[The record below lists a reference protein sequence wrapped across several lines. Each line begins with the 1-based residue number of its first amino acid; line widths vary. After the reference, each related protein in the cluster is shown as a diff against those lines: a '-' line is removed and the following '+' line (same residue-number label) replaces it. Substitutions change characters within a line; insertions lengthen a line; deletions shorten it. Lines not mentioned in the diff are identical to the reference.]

1 MHSFYSRKRK
11 QRWLSLLWVA
21 GGRTLHGTLPWR
33 NRDHET
39 RRLLYRYSPKYL
51 HMDGGTFETTQP
63 EWVSELTET
72 QRAVLEPPYV
82 KAQERPELGDDGE
95 LTEESRKS
103 IAASGWDGIG
113 RNPTE
118 SHSNARL

>member
-1 MHSFYSRKRK
+1 MPWTADYQRRSILFRYSPANSAR
-11 QRWLSLLWVA
+11 A
-21 GGRTLHGTLPWR
+21 GGRHPFDA
-33 NRDHET
+33 DH
-39 RRLLYRYSPKYL
+39 RA
-51 HMDGGTFETTQP
+51 GQAWP
-63 EWVSELTET
+63 ESWYEGLTDA
-72 QRAVLEPPYV
+72 QKAVLEPPYV

-103 IAASGWDGIG
+103 IEASGWDGIG